1 MAWRFRY
8 RPQPTTP
15 TTPTSPPPPPPAS
28 PPPPPASPPAPD
40 VIVTAAS
47 GASANEQLML
57 ELINRARL
65 DPAGEA
71 ARFGI
76 GLNDGTSGITA
87 APKQPLAMND
97 LLIKAARAHSQF
109 MIDTDKFAHSGI
121 GDGDP
126 QSRMTAAGYQFTG
139 SWTWGEN
146 IAWQG
151 TTGTPNLTQ
160 FIIDEHKSLFLSPG
174 HRQNILNDNFR
185 EAGIGQISGVFTSGG
200 RNYNTSMVT
209 QEFAKSGTK
218 IFLLGVAYND
228 TNGDKFYSVGEARA
242 GVHVTLTPVSGGAG
256 AATDTA
262 SAGGYQAGVNAG
274 TYNITFSGGG
284 LPAAMTVQATLA
296 SNLKLDVVN
305 GDTIMTS
312 GSLTFGAG
320 AKNAGAL
327 GIADISLTGNEL
339 ANTLTGNSG
348 ANTLAGGKGADI
360 LSGLGGDDLFIFAKG
375 DGSDRITD
383 FTAGGTIDEI
393 KLVGFAGIT
402 SFASLMAHAT
412 DFGTYTDFDLGGGD
426 HLRLDNVKVASLTA
440 SDFLFG

>member
-28 PPPPPASPPAPD
+28 PPPPPASPPAAP
-40 VIVTAAS
+40 IVVTPAS

-57 ELINRARL
+57 ELVNRARL

-87 APKQPLAMND
+87 TPKQPLAMND
-97 LLIKAARAHSQF
+97 LLIKAARAHSQY
-109 MIDTDKFAHSGI
+109 MIDTDQFQHSGI

-151 TTGTPNLTQ
+151 TTGTANLTQ
-160 FIIDEHKSLFLSPG
+160 FIIDEHKSLFLSAG

-185 EAGIGQISGVFTSGG
+185 EAGIGQIGGVFTSG
-200 RNYNTSMVT
+200 RAYNASMVT

-218 IFLLGVAYND
+218 LFLLGVAYND
-228 TNGDKFYSVGEARA
+228 TNGDKFYSVGEARS
-242 GVHVTLTPVSGGAG
+242 GVHVTLTPVGSGTGG
-256 AATDTA
+256 STDTA
-262 SAGGYQAGVNAG
+262 SAGGYQVGVAAG
-274 TYNITFSGGG
+274 TYNVTFSGGG
-284 LPAAMTVQATLA
+284 LPASMTVQATLA

-320 AKNAGAL
+320 AKNASAL

-348 ANTLAGGKGADI
+348 ANTLAGKQGADV
-360 LSGLGGDDLFIFAKG
+360 LAGLGGDDTFVFAKG
-375 DGSDRITD
+375 DGADRVTD
-383 FTAGGTIDEI
+383 FTAGGSIDEI
-393 KLVGFAGIT
+393 RFVGFAGIT
-402 SFASLMAHAT
+402 SFASLISHAT
-412 DFGTYTDFDLGGGD
+412 DLGTYTDIDLGAGD
-426 HLRLDNVKVASLTA
+426 HLRLDNVKLASLAA